1 MTIIL
6 QKSLFLVDDECYE
19 VKMYHEGIKLK
30 EYTAYVMLNDLVYP
44 YRGKYDPV
52 LSKKP
57 GSYTEK
63 GKHIKIPFPKD
74 MWDKYSAKKIKNTYS
89 ILEELK
95 NNSDNF
101 VSDETME
108 EALSNGE
115 MLRPVIKESD
125 DFLKYLVKQI
135 ILIKG
140 VNVAHYKKQF
150 KTSHEFPNLKQ
161 ALEKDT
167 KMTVT
172 NFKRWA
178 ELLNFDYKIMIEDK
192 DGSDLFKDVNY
203 DSKVL

>member
-1 MTIIL
+1 M
-6 QKSLFLVDDECYE
+6 DCYIVE
-19 VKMYHEGIKLK
+19 TYEEGMKLEDYH
-30 EYTAYVMLNDLVYP
+30 AYVMLNDLVYP
-44 YRGKYDPV
+44 YRGKYDPM

-57 GSYTEK
+57 GLYSYK
-63 GKHIKIPFPKD
+63 GEHVKIPFPKD
-74 MWDKYSAKKIKNTYS
+74 MWELYSADRIINQYH
-89 ILEELK
+89 IMDELK
-95 NNSDNF
+95 NNPDDF

-115 MLRPVIKESD
+115 ILRPVIKESD
-125 DFLKYLVKQI
+125 DFLKYLIKKI
-135 ILIKG
+135 ILLKN

-178 ELLNFDYKIMIEDK
+178 ELLNFDYKISIKDK
-192 DGSDLFKDVNY
+192 DGSDLFDEVNY